1 MMQGTGEC
9 SAQKSCR
16 LPMNPH
22 ALAMHVTPQACPQ
35 VLCSV
40 AIAASMFASSVALS

>member
-22 ALAMHVTPQACPQ
+22 ALAMHVTPQ
-35 VLCSV
+35 VLCSF
-40 AIAASMFASSVALS
+40 AIAASMFASSVALSYT